1 VFDTKIVAAVVLAAF
16 AGAMWIGFVRPA
28 QRETAYGKI
37 TAKVHK
43 PEGTYQQ
50 TPVGANRGFRT
61 PNRIPIAESYLFNIA
76 LDGTAEPVAT
86 ALNVVLSRQFE
97 VGQRVHVTY
106 ERRGIGPF
114 LRRIRVLE
122 MTPA

>member
-1 VFDTKIVAAVVLAAF
+1 MFDAKIAAAVVLAGF
-16 AGAMWIGFVRPA
+16 AGAMWFGFIRPA
-28 QRETAYGKI
+28 PRETALGTI

-50 TPVGANRGFRT
+50 VPIGANRGFRT

-76 LDGTAEPVAT
+76 VDGLKEPVAT

-97 VGQRVHVTY
+97 EGQRVRVTY
-106 ERRGIGPF
+106 ERRGFGPL
-114 LRRIRVLE
+114 LRRIRVIELH
-122 MTPA
+122 PA